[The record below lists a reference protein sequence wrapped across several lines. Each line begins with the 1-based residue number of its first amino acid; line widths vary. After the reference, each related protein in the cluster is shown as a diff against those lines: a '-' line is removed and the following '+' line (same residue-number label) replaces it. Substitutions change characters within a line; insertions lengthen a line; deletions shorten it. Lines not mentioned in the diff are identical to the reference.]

1 MIKTYTKE
9 LNLQTFHCIKFL
21 NTYIH
26 THAHIE
32 TIDDNLTTTVANQ
45 IKKFQNIFSL
55 PQAVPYPTTIW
66 GYRCAAV
73 SPPFIVGSMGE
84 APENIFDYFAF

>member
-55 PQAVPYPTTIW
+55 P
-66 GYRCAAV
+66 
-73 SPPFIVGSMGE
+73 
-84 APENIFDYFAF
+84 